1 MNLFISV
8 IKFFLGVLKV
18 MEIISIKSLKDLQ
31 EPLLMAVAN
40 GLTIVFRILKE
51 DTRSLV
57 KTSLLDMTWF

>member
-57 KTSLLDMTWF
+57 KTSLLDMT

>member
-1 MNLFISV
+1 
-8 IKFFLGVLKV
+8 